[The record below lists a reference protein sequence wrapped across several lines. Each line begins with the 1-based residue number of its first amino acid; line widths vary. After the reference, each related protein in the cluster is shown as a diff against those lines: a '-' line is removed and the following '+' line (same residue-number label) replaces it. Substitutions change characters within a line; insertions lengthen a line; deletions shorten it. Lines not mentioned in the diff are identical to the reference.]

1 MTTKTDIR
9 EETKEKALE
18 QLIATGRTLIEGATG
33 VGKTKMSLDLVAGR
47 KYQTIVVLVPTD
59 TVADSWDKDIEK
71 WYGAGK
77 LPILTVNYRS
87 SHKLPELF
95 MCLGTKCI
103 ILDECHHITDLNLE
117 SLLRVPDDV
126 DMIALSAT
134 VDQEKFELL
143 ERLNFKKGIRITTDQ
158 AVENDLIVNYKVSVI
173 EFEPDSVQKVI
184 ECGKKGEKF
193 MTTEADNLRY
203 LEYKLNNAK
212 RMGYEKNIQFAIL
225 QRMHFIKGL
234 PSRINIA
241 KKIIAKIKRD
251 NPSKRLLIFAPTMKV
266 AEELCPECYIHSK
279 SGDEMFNDFVAGKF
293 NHLSSVN
300 MLSEGVNV
308 QADMILVLSSYYKE
322 RSTVQQLGRVL
333 RKGADGKEGAMIIL
347 CATGTQDEV
356 WVKNSTANLRNVK
369 RFSAKT
375 LGFV

>member
-1 MTTKTDIR
+1 MKAKTDIR

-33 VGKTKMSLDLVAGR
+33 VGKTKMSLDLVVER
-47 KYQTIVVLVPTD
+47 KYDTVIVLVPTD

-77 LPILTVNYRS
+77 LPILVVNYRS
-87 SHKLPELF
+87 AHKLLNVF
-95 MCLGTKCI
+95 MCLGTKCL
-103 ILDECHHITDLNLE
+103 ILDECHHITDLNLS
-117 SLLRVPDDV
+117 SLIKLPEDV

-143 ERLNFKKGIRITTDQ
+143 EQLQFKKGIRITTDQ
-158 AVENDLIVNYKVSVI
+158 AVEHDLIVNYKVSVI
-173 EFEPDSVQKVI
+173 EFEPDSVTKNV

-193 MTTEADNLRY
+193 LTTEADNIRY
-203 LEYKLNNAK
+203 LEFRFNNAK
-212 RMGYEKNIQFAIL
+212 RAGNSKSIEFAIIS
-225 QRMHFIKGL
+225 RMHFIKSM

-241 KKIIAKIKRD
+241 KKVIAKIKRD
-251 NPSKRLLIFAPTMKV
+251 NPSKRLLIFAPTIKI
-266 AEELCPECYIHSK
+266 AEELCPECYLHSK
-279 SGDEMFNDFVAGKF
+279 SGQEMFEDFVSGKS

-333 RKGADGKEGAMIIL
+333 RKGADGKEGSMIIL

-369 RFSAKT
+369 RYNAKT
-375 LGFV
+375 LGLA